1 MEKMNKNLEKNF
13 FVNACFRNWSNFE
26 SLERLKSTL
35 IRDAFTDILEYVS
48 SDEIP
53 DTFADDIC
61 SQGAVEIGGFVY
73 DFKCW
78 FWVYRSPIIIR
89 TISDY
94 NKILK
99 SNE

>member
-1 MEKMNKNLEKNF
+1 MNKNLAKNF
-13 FVNACFRNWSNFE
+13 FANACYRNWSNGE
-26 SLERLKSTL
+26 SLENVKNML

-73 DFKCW
+73 DFKYW

-89 TISDY
+89 SISDY
-94 NKILK
+94 NKMLE